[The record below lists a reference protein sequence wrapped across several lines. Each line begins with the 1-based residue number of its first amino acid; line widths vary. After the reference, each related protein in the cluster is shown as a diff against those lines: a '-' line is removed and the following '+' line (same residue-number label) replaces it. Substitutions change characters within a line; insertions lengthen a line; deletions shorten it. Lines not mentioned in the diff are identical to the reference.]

1 MAFNKAKEEYKW
13 KEWKKQEEQILR
25 ESGISE
31 AVIKRIREQ
40 DWQEFNADRRFWEHI
55 SSNQEEIYEQKKE
68 EALVIFNIQQLFD
81 AIENEQLLQI
91 LKETDK
97 KTLKILL
104 LKIWGFSVHEI
115 ADQTGMP
122 EKTIY
127 TRIDRLK
134 KKIKK
139 ILNG

>member
-115 ADQTGMP
+115 ADQMGMP